1 VPEDE
6 HQARKLFPQER
17 AKSPNTDWESRNRIR
32 GGPCSAPSGQQ
43 ILAETRGA
51 SLLNLLIFCVAR
63 GRIRDP
69 SLDTLPPPS
78 GLPRAVH

>member
-1 VPEDE
+1 MTADQPVNL
-6 HQARKLFPQER
+6 KLELLCVCCLP
-17 AKSPNTDWESRNRIR
+17 
-32 GGPCSAPSGQQ
+32 APSGQQ